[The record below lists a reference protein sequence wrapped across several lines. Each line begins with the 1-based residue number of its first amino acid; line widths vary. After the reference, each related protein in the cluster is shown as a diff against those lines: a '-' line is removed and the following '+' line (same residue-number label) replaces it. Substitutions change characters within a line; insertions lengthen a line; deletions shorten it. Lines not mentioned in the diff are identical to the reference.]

1 VAPSLWLRGPVVSLR
16 LRAVP
21 PPKIKSGCRSISLQ
35 NRMAAAELGRGAYG
49 SRIASS
55 CAQPRSRGRALTA
68 RGTAV
73 YRNASPFRRC
83 AAACLHQR

>member
-49 SRIASS
+49 TVVSRVK
-55 CAQPRSRGRALTA
+55 RSFSVISQTRATLSTFHGGA
-68 RGTAV
+68 
-73 YRNASPFRRC
+73 
-83 AAACLHQR
+83 